1 MNLAPC
7 PFCGGAARIEAGECE
22 SDYANRSS
30 ANFRFTIRCRKCGAT
45 APHAYGH
52 ISLNIGC
59 DGELNVWHD
68 DRPAA
73 AAEWNRRAG
82 G

>member
-7 PFCGGAARIEAGECE
+7 PFCGGAARIEAGKAEPVY
-22 SDYANRSS
+22 SNPNS
-30 ANFRFTIRCRKCGAT
+30 AQFNFSIRCRKCGAT

-52 ISLNIGC
+52 ISLNIGY

-68 DRPAA
+68 DRPTAV
-73 AAEWNRRAG
+73 AEWNRRAG